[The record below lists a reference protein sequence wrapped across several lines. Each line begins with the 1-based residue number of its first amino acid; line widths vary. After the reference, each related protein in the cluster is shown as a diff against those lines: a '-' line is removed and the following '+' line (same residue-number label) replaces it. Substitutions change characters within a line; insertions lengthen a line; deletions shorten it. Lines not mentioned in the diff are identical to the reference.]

1 MFNSYFKRPCS
12 QRKRCLRNGAGTGK
26 RNGWALNAAAHGGGN
41 VSSVL
46 VTPTDAGVGGLKIK
60 RSAVAPLPSVI
71 TTAVEDLGV
80 AGGLCG
86 GGASPTRKQRTR
98 GAARGHEP
106 GRPLTAPAVF
116 HPP

>member
-1 MFNSYFKRPCS
+1 MFNSYFNRPCS

-60 RSAVAPLPSVI
+60 RSAVAPLPSV